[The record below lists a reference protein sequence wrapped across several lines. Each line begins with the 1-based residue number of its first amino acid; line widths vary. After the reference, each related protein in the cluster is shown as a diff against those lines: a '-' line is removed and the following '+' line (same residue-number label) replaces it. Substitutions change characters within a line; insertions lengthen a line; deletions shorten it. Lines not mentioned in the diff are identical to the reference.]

1 MNLVRAYLSK
11 ESTQRILRKKPTDKG
26 FSLIE
31 LVVVIAVLAVLT
43 AIALPNFLGVTE
55 DASVRTAQQAVVN
68 AFKECKV
75 YWAQNKREGYNET
88 DQREFQVPSVADW
101 RIVAVNAVAGL
112 TEKDIKA
119 QFGEAHDTSAGQ
131 PQADSKGVAC
141 FDNENA
147 SRAIFAVPD
156 STERFS
162 TFGILVNGTKKCM
175 TASQDSTESF
185 NTGCGSDKTSTVADW
200 K

>member
-75 YWAQNKREGYNET
+75 YWAQNKREGYN
-88 DQREFQVPSVADW
+88 DSDPREFQVPSVADW
-101 RIVAVNAVAGL
+101 RIVAVNEAS
-112 TEKDIKA
+112 DIED
-119 QFGEAHDTSAGQ
+119 QFDIAHKTDAGQ

-141 FDNENA
+141 FDNDNA
-147 SRAIFAVPD
+147 SRAVFAVPD

-175 TASQDSTESF
+175 TASKDSTESF
-185 NTGCGSDKTSTVADW
+185 NTGCGSDETSKIADW